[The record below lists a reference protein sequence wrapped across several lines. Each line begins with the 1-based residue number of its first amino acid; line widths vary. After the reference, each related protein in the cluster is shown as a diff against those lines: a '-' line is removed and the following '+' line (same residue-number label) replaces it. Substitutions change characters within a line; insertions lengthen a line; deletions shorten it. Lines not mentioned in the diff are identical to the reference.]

1 MPEANTAL
9 SFEEALDKLETIVAE
24 LESGGLPLEQALEKF
39 EVAMRLK
46 KQCEDL
52 LTKAEARIEELTEG
66 DGEESDREESQQHEG

>member
-1 MPEANTAL
+1 MPDDTTEL
-9 SFEEALDKLETIVAE
+9 SFEEALDQLETIVAE

-52 LTKAEARIEELTEG
+52 LARAEARIEELTEEEKA
-66 DGEESDREESQQHEG
+66 DGEDEA

>member
-1 MPEANTAL
+1 MPDDNTEL
-9 SFEEALDKLETIVAE
+9 SFEEALNQLETIVTE

-52 LTKAEARIEELTEG
+52 LAKAEARIEELTEESGNG
-66 DGEESDREESQQHEG
+66 DEEEEDNGQ

>member
-1 MPEANTAL
+1 MSDDNTEL
-9 SFEEALDKLETIVAE
+9 SFEDALNQLETIVTE

-52 LTKAEARIEELTEG
+52 LAKAEARIEELTE
-66 DGEESDREESQQHEG
+66 DGAIEEGGEDEHEQ

>member
-39 EVAMRLK
+39 EEAVRLK
-46 KQCEDL
+46 KQCEAL
-52 LTKAEARIEELTEG
+52 LGKAEARIEELTEG
-66 DGEESDREESQQHEG
+66 EQETNESEEQ